1 MICPRKNRVAKQQ
14 ANADASGADFRS
26 LFPAGRNELY
36 QLSFLLTADPEK
48 AKQCFVAGLEDS
60 VKSNRVFK
68 EWARSWATRA
78 IIQNAIRE
86 LKARPN
92 RANSFLFATALP
104 YIGERSGNEDTHI
117 ELEAVLALENFERFV
132 FVMSVLERYSE
143 HDCTFLLGCTR
154 REIEEARNR
163 AIAQLIDSLR
173 TVSSSEIHFA
183 EVPEINR

>member
-1 MICPRKNRVAKQQ
+1 MICPRKNQVAKQQ
-14 ANADASGADFRS
+14 ANAYASGADFRS
-26 LFPAGRNELY
+26 LFPAGMNELY
-36 QLSFLLTADPEK
+36 QLSFLLTADREK

-60 VKSNRVFK
+60 VKSNRVFE
-68 EWARSWATRA
+68 EWARSWAARA
-78 IIQNAIRE
+78 IVQNAIRE
-86 LKARPN
+86 LKRPN
-92 RANSFLFATALP
+92 RANSFSFATALP

-163 AIAQLIDSLR
+163 AIAQFIDSRR
-173 TVSSSEIHFA
+173 TVSSSEIHFE
-183 EVPEINR
+183 EVQEINR